1 MGGETFHATQ
11 RVLTLAQ
18 YERLAPER
26 MAFTVN
32 AACSALSIS
41 RTTLYALVK
50 KRQLKL
56 TKVAGR
62 SLIVRSEL
70 ERLLRTEVC
79 EPDNT

>member
-41 RTTLYALVK
+41 RTTLYSLVK
-50 KRQLKL
+50 KGQLKL